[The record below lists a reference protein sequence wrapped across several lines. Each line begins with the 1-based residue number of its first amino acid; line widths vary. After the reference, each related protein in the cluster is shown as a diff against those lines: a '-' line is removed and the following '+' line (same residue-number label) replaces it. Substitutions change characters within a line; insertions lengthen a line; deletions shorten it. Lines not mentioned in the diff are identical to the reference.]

1 MRKIALTPLL
11 LSLSMPAF
19 AGVSHDLEKFFD
31 GIEYEGNTTNPQ
43 SYHGQMANYYTGGS
57 AYIRTPVKQ
66 AQIATLT
73 LPEISAGCGGIDLFS
88 GGFSHINSDQLVQMG
103 KAVVANA
110 IPFAADLALQTW
122 APQLKNVRDRLEA
135 IAREINALSVNSCE
149 TAQASAS
156 ALAGFAGVGN
166 KQYICS
172 TMSTQNNTFAD
183 WAAAKNGC
191 NNEVEVDKQI
201 NNATNDSNLKDH
213 IAAKRNI
220 IWYSLKQNALIGTD
234 DQLSEFLMSL
244 SGTIVYDEKMQASRY
259 PSLLTSSNN
268 LIKTLSQGG
277 EVTQYQCDH
286 RGQNECLHPTQVTLK
301 LTKDQTLKAKVTK
314 TLRNIIDKYHNDT
327 LLSPSEQGFIDSVS
341 LPVLKMMTV
350 SLESGYSLDS
360 TLTSYAEVIATDL
373 VSAYLQDSLRL
384 ISAAIDSNGADS
396 NDIDRLY
403 EVIGQA
409 SEQMRLTRVQA
420 LQSLEAEQSVI
431 EASMALEQRVE
442 GGFSSQT
449 RANLLFGQEE

>member
-1 MRKIALTPLL
+1 
-11 LSLSMPAF
+11 
-19 AGVSHDLEKFFD
+19 
-31 GIEYEGNTTNPQ
+31 
-43 SYHGQMANYYTGGS
+43 
-57 AYIRTPVKQ
+57 
-66 AQIATLT
+66 
-73 LPEISAGCGGIDLFS
+73 
-88 GGFSHINSDQLVQMG
+88 
-103 KAVVANA
+103 
-110 IPFAADLALQTW
+110 
-122 APQLKNVRDRLEA
+122 
-135 IAREINALSVNSCE
+135 VNSCE

-220 IWYSLKQNALIGTD
+220 IWYSLKPNALIGTD

-373 VSAYLQDSLRL
+373 VSAYLQDS
-384 ISAAIDSNGADS
+384 
-396 NDIDRLY
+396 
-403 EVIGQA
+403 
-409 SEQMRLTRVQA
+409 
-420 LQSLEAEQSVI
+420 
-431 EASMALEQRVE
+431 
-442 GGFSSQT
+442 
-449 RANLLFGQEE
+449 

>member
-1 MRKIALTPLL
+1 MRKTALTTLLLL
-11 LSLSMPAF
+11 LSAPAL
-19 AGVSHDLEKFFD
+19 ASVSHDLEKFFD
-31 GIEYEGNTTNPQ
+31 GIKYEGNTTDPQ
-43 SYHGQMANYYTGGS
+43 SYQGQMANNYTGGS

-73 LPEISAGCGGIDLFS
+73 LPEISAGCGGIDLFL
-88 GGFSHINSDQLVQMG
+88 GGFSHINSDQLIKMG
-103 KAVVANA
+103 KAIVANA
-110 IPFAADLALQTW
+110 VPFAADLALQTW

-149 TAQASAS
+149 TAQAGAS
-156 ALAGFAGVGN
+156 ALAGFAGIGN
-166 KQYICS
+166 KQYICA

-201 NNATNDSNLKDH
+201 NNATNDNNLKDH

-268 LIKTLSQGG
+268 LIKTLTQGG
-277 EVTQYQCDH
+277 EVTMYQCDH
-286 RGQNECLHPTQVTLK
+286 RGQNECLLPSQVTLK
-301 LTKDQTLKAKVTK
+301 LTKDQTLKAKATK
-314 TLRNIIDKYHNDT
+314 TLRSIIDKYRNDT

-373 VSAYLQDSLRL
+373 VSSYLQDSLRL